1 LDVAVGVEE
10 DRSSSPS
17 GFIVRWG
24 WRLSDEWEE
33 DGRRWRRGIGLVEGN
48 MSFALVIC
56 FDLCLNR
63 RRSCKSDRERQVRRS
78 KRRIGEDGWR
88 GKKPIGPI
96 STIRANAEKPSLS
109 RERGSWLLGGV

>member
-33 DGRRWRRGIGLVEGN
+33 
-48 MSFALVIC
+48 
-56 FDLCLNR
+56 NR
-63 RRSCKSDRERQVRRS
+63 RRWMSGMDLRRS
-78 KRRIGEDGWR
+78 
-88 GKKPIGPI
+88 
-96 STIRANAEKPSLS
+96 A
-109 RERGSWLLGGV
+109 